1 MSKKKIGIMTLNGY
15 ENYGNRLQNFALQYF
30 LQNMN
35 NEVETIIYH
44 VKFPTGIRNKLIFH
58 LKQKDMFKMA
68 KQSVDKLLRKHD
80 FKRKHVLD
88 LKREN
93 NFKKFSQTFINET
106 SYHLNQYSIQDSG
119 NIDRLNNFD
128 CFFVGS
134 DQVWNLRGGLF
145 PRDYFL
151 PFVPTKKRNSFA
163 ASFGFSKFENSLM
176 ADRFGKY
183 LNEMNQVSV
192 REEDGAKLVD
202 QVSDKT
208 ATVLLD
214 PTMLLTGAEWEKM
227 MVAPKV
233 NLPEKFVVTYF
244 LGKEISKY
252 RALIEK
258 ISEIKGVPI
267 IRLND
272 INFPEYYELSPAEF
286 LYILNKSEF
295 TLTDSFHGT
304 VFSILFKNSFFV
316 LPRVDLSVD
325 MSSRITTLLNRFGL
339 EDCTSQD
346 VDNLDIS
353 VLMES
358 IDFNGAKEVLNLNRQ
373 KSIDFVKAACG
384 ENDDE

>member
-1 MSKKKIGIMTLNGY
+1 MRKKKIGIMTLNGY

-106 SYHLNQYSIQDSG
+106 SYHLNQYSIQDSE

-183 LNEMNQVSV
+183 LNEMDQVSV
-192 REEDGAKLVD
+192 REEDGAKLVN

>member
-1 MSKKKIGIMTLNGY
+1 MSLFYLTN
-15 ENYGNRLQNFALQYF
+15 
-30 LQNMN
+30 
-35 NEVETIIYH
+35 
-44 VKFPTGIRNKLIFH
+44 
-58 LKQKDMFKMA
+58 
-68 KQSVDKLLRKHD
+68 LL
-80 FKRKHVLD
+80 
-88 LKREN
+88 
-93 NFKKFSQTFINET
+93 
-106 SYHLNQYSIQDSG
+106 HLNCKS
-119 NIDRLNNFD
+119 
-128 CFFVGS
+128 
-134 DQVWNLRGGLF
+134 
-145 PRDYFL
+145 
-151 PFVPTKKRNSFA
+151 VPTKKRNSFA

-358 IDFNGAKEVLNLNRQ
+358 IDFNGAKEVLNLNPNCKNKLAGVLRHSQ
-373 KSIDFVKAACG
+373 EQPVIL
-384 ENDDE
+384 

>member
-1 MSKKKIGIMTLNGY
+1 MRKKKIGIMTLNGY

-35 NEVETIIYH
+35 NEVETIVYH
-44 VKFPTGIRNKLIFH
+44 VKFPTGIRNKIIFH

-106 SYHLNQYSIQDSG
+106 SYHLNQYSIQDSE

-183 LNEMNQVSV
+183 LNEMDQVSV
-192 REEDGAKLVD
+192 REEDGAKLVN